1 MKIKTLFHLNIS
13 FHIMIRYVE
22 EVLWLESNSKH
33 IDFYH
38 VLSFV
43 SISFLSLDY
52 YIHDVEK

>member
-22 EVLWLESNSKH
+22 EVLWLESNAKH

-38 VLSFV
+38 VEAFFQFPS
-43 SISFLSLDY
+43 
-52 YIHDVEK
+52 